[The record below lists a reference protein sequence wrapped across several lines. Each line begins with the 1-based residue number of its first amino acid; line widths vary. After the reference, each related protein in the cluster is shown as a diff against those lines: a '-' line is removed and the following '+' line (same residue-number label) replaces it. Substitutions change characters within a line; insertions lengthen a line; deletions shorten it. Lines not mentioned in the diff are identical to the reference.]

1 MKPLLIIEDE
11 HALASALMA
20 VGRRIGYGATLCGSG
35 RRGLEEL
42 DAGEFS
48 LVILDIGLPDMSGLE
63 LLETVRARS
72 SSLPVLIITAH
83 GSLGNAVAARKLGAE
98 AYLVKPLDL
107 HELEAT
113 LRRLLEQAAP
123 PDPDAPRQAAPSD
136 SALLVGAAPC
146 MQECF
151 VKIAH
156 ACASDAPVLITGPT
170 GTGKTLTARAIHSNS
185 SRRDGP
191 FVVLHCSSFTEPLL
205 ESELF
210 GHEKHS
216 FTGALTAR
224 RGHIERAKNGTLF
237 LDEIADTSP
246 AMQSKLLRFVE
257 EHVFV
262 RIGGR
267 EDIHIDL
274 RLVAATNKDLR
285 EEVRAGRF
293 REDLYYRLHILEI
306 ELPELRRRAG
316 DIPALATVI
325 LGSMSPNRQLRP
337 APETLE
343 LLQHYHWPGN
353 VRELRNALD
362 RAAAVSSGPIIFPE
376 HLPAE
381 IREHRS
387 AAASAEALEKAIEEW
402 LPLQLGPGAEYERL
416 HDAFE
421 AVLLRHLLKHFNN
434 KPTVLARTMNMNRVT
449 LRKKL
454 RHLFAGQEGRGLG
467 G

>member
-11 HALASALMA
+11 HALASALLA
-20 VGRRIGYGATLCGSG
+20 VSRRVGYEATLCHSG
-35 RRGLEEL
+35 QRGLDEFGR
-42 DAGEFS
+42 GEFS
-48 LVILDIGLPDMSGLE
+48 LVILDIGLPDMSGLD
-63 LLETVRARS
+63 LLETIRARS
-72 SSLPVLIITAH
+72 SPIPVLIITAH
-83 GSLGNAVAARKLGAE
+83 GSLQNAVAARKLGAE
-98 AYLVKPLDL
+98 AYLVKPLEL

-113 LRRLLEQAAP
+113 LRRLLEEAANTP
-123 PDPDAPRQAAPSD
+123 CPDTPRAAEPSA

-170 GTGKTLTARAIHSNS
+170 GTGKTLAARVIHSNS

-191 FVVLHCSSFTEPLL
+191 FVALHCSSFTEQLL

-224 RGHIERAKNGTLF
+224 DGHIDRAGNGTLF
-237 LDEIADTSP
+237 LDEIADISP

-267 EDIHIDL
+267 EDIHVDL
-274 RLVAATNKDLR
+274 RLIAATNKNLR

-293 REDLYYRLHILEI
+293 REDLYYRLHVLEI
-306 ELPELRRRAG
+306 ELPELRRRVG
-316 DIPALATVI
+316 DIPALTAVFI
-325 LGSMSPNRQLRP
+325 GSMSPNRPLRP

-343 LLQHYHWPGN
+343 LLQRYHWPGN
-353 VRELRNALD
+353 VRELRNALE
-362 RAAAVSSGPIIFPE
+362 RAVAVSSGSVIFPQ

-381 IREHRS
+381 IREYQS
-387 AAASAEALEKAIEEW
+387 AAGSVDALEKALEEW
-402 LPLQLGPGAEYERL
+402 LPLKLADGGEYVEV
-416 HDAFE
+416 HDALE
-421 AVLLRHLLKHFNN
+421 AALLKHLLKHFDN
-434 KPTVLARTMNMNRVT
+434 KPTVLARMMKMNRVT

-454 RHLFAGQEGRGLG
+454 RNLSNVKGAA
-467 G
+467 